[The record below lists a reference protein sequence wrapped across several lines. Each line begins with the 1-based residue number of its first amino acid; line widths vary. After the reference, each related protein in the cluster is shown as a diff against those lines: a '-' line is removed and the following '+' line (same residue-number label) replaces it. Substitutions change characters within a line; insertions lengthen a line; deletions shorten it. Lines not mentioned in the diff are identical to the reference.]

1 MGISVETTNKLNDCL
16 NFIVDSGG
24 QYLDGTTD
32 VTRTFFYGDIPTDEQ
47 IEMYTRVLM
56 GQIDLAKSS
65 VPIKIK
71 EKFLDILARQYLF
84 QKHLNYRHGTGH
96 GIGAYLKVHEGPTY
110 VGSADRTYPG
120 ELRPNIFFSDEP
132 GYYKEG
138 EYGIRLENILRT
150 VLANSSVE
158 TYGRL

>member
-1 MGISVETTNKLNDCL
+1 MI
-16 NFIVDSGG
+16 DSGG

-110 VGSADRTYPG
+110 ISSSNQVTYPG
-120 ELRPNIFFSDEP
+120 KLQPNIFFS
-132 GYYKEG
+132 
-138 EYGIRLENILRT
+138 
-150 VLANSSVE
+150 
-158 TYGRL
+158 